1 MKLKKSG
8 DNGGYW
14 LSRSAAKPVSSSL
27 GWGFI
32 RDAGPLRYQC
42 VRRRKRSI
50 CDPDVFAEKIPPRL
64 KKPGGQKE
72 EKVTAGPL
80 ESPGGFLLVKGL
92 LHINRK
98 RAVTHCAL

>member
-1 MKLKKSG
+1 MCKMQKK
-8 DNGGYW
+8 DQ
-14 LSRSAAKPVSSSL
+14 SA
-27 GWGFI
+27 I
-32 RDAGPLRYQC
+32 RMYLPKNPAA
-42 VRRRKRSI
+42 V
-50 CDPDVFAEKIPPRL
+50 

-98 RAVTHCAL
+98 RAVTHRAL